1 MKKLL
6 LFIRA
11 FSMLLMCA
19 CASPSTEP
27 EPSRNERIRELGL
40 QELATIHPRSADIG
54 EWKTWLADYE
64 FNDEYSDD
72 RYVWLTCVLALKA
85 VNIGNAGIG
94 CILIDGAGNVL
105 VRGHNGVFNPYFRSD
120 RHGEMV
126 VMDEF
131 EDTHQDITKLQGYTL
146 YTSLESCPMCL
157 TRLISS
163 GVNTVL
169 YAAPD
174 TAYGMVHKMEQ
185 LPPAWIELAERQTF
199 GRARCSQDLI
209 NAANDIFLLN
219 IDEFNERLRSR

>member
-1 MKKLL
+1 MKKFVLV
-6 LFIRA
+6 IRA
-11 FSMLLMCA
+11 FSMILMGA

-27 EPSRNERIRELGL
+27 GPSRNERIRELGL
-40 QELATIHPRSADIG
+40 KELETIDPGSADIG
-54 EWKTWLADYE
+54 KWKTWLADYE
-64 FNDEYSDD
+64 FNDEYPDD
-72 RYVWLTCVLALKA
+72 RYVWLTCVLALEA
-85 VNIGNAGIG
+85 VNTGNAGIG
-94 CILIDGAGNVL
+94 CILIDGGGNVL

-131 EDTHQDITKLQGYTL
+131 EDTHQNITKLQGYTL

-174 TAYGMVHKMEQ
+174 AAYGMVRKMEQ
-185 LPPAWIELAERQTF
+185 LPPPWIELAERQTF
-199 GRARCSQDLI
+199 GQAKCSQDLV
-209 NAANDIFLLN
+209 NAANHIFLLN
-219 IDEFNERLRSR
+219 IDELNEKLRSR